1 MVRRNQKNAET
12 IRQTIVTNLE
22 APRLTGV
29 STKEFVKF
37 KKARELYEQQ
47 VEEKNREPGVSIVAT
62 SYKASIESALL
73 RIMIAAEWVPV
84 KSIDEITEEHLI
96 SCVEAQAVYKP
107 SNYEAERIDDIV
119 ADIKMDTSVKD
130 SSSRV
135 WTFYQRYLTRLENHG
150 IGDLPDANPQ
160 VVIKQLLNK
169 VEPEELRLRMKAI
182 AFWQKASSCVPF
194 PGF

>member
-1 MVRRNQKNAET
+1 M
-12 IRQTIVTNLE
+12 
-22 APRLTGV
+22 
-29 STKEFVKF
+29 KF
-37 KKARELYEQQ
+37 KKAREHYEQQ

-62 SYKASIESALL
+62 SNKASIESALL

-119 ADIKMDTSVKD
+119 SDIKMDTSVKD
-130 SSSRV
+130 SSSRA
-135 WTFYQRYLTRLENHG
+135 WTFYQRYLTRLKNHG
-150 IGDLPDANPQ
+150 MGDLPDEKPYL
-160 VVIKQLLNK
+160 VIKQLLNK

-182 AFWQKASSCVPF
+182 AFWKKT
-194 PGF
+194 GILT

>member
-29 STKEFVKF
+29 SKKEFVKF
-37 KKARELYEQQ
+37 KKAREHYEQQ
-47 VEEKNREPGVSIVAT
+47 VDEKNREPGVSIVAT

-73 RIMIAAEWVPV
+73 RIMIAAEWVSV

-119 ADIKMDTSVKD
+119 SDIKMDTSVKNFC
-130 SSSRV
+130 SRV

-150 IGDLPDANPQ
+150 MGDLSDEKPH

-169 VEPEELRLRMKAI
+169 VEPEELRTGR
-182 AFWQKASSCVPF
+182 ASPSHESYSILEKR